1 MIEELTLHDLGVIS
15 SARIDLGAGLTVVT
29 GETGAGKTMVV
40 TALGLLLGAR
50 ADAGAVRAGADQAV
64 VDGRIRLTEGTEI
77 FDAVAGRIDEAG
89 GSLDD
94 DTLVMSRS
102 VQSTGRSKGHA
113 GGRSVPAGVLAD
125 LGDKLV
131 TVHGQS
137 DQLRL
142 KSAASQRELL
152 DRFAGDEFAATLGD
166 YREKYDRLSEVHAE
180 LRTLRDESASRA
192 READMLRFGIE
203 EIDTVNPEP
212 GEDNE
217 LKARSIRLSHTE
229 ELRQA
234 AQLAHDGL
242 TGSELAEAE
251 SAASLAGAAAR
262 ALDSAGAHDDQLAAL
277 AERCRD
283 LEFQASDIA
292 GELSGYIA
300 DFTPEGPEELEQ
312 MEARRAE
319 LSRLTR
325 KYGEDIDTV
334 LDWRRSAGERLE
346 GLDGDDYRIDA
357 LAAEQDRL
365 ESDCA
370 ELAGILHES
379 RTKAAARLAA
389 AVDDELAALA
399 MPDATLHVDV
409 AELADLTASG
419 KDAVSILLAP
429 HAGTTPRELA
439 KGASGGELSRVM
451 LAIEV
456 VIAGSDPVP
465 TLVFDEV
472 DAGVGGKAAVEIG
485 RRLARLARTAQV
497 FVVTHL
503 PQVAAWADTHI
514 AVRKNSD
521 AAAGVTTS
529 DVTHLDESGRQ
540 VELARMLAGQ
550 EGSRAARD
558 HAAELLRTAAAGRA
572 QSGQRE

>member
-15 SARIDLGAGLTVVT
+15 DARIDLGAGLTVLT

-50 ADAGAVRAGADQAV
+50 ADAGAVRAGADAAT
-64 VDGRIRLTEGTEI
+64 VDGRIRIPAGTGV
-77 FDAVAGRIDEAG
+77 FDSVVGRIEEAG
-89 GSLDD
+89 GNLDE
-94 DTLVMSRS
+94 DTLVVSRS
-102 VQSTGRSKGHA
+102 VQNSGRSRGHA

-125 LGDKLV
+125 LGDALV

-142 KSAASQRELL
+142 KSAAAQRELL
-152 DRFAGDEFAATLGD
+152 DRYAGDELAVVLRD
-166 YREKYDRLSEVHAE
+166 YREQFTRLTDVHGE
-180 LRTLRDESASRA
+180 LSTLREESASRA
-192 READMLRFGIE
+192 READMLRFGID
-203 EIDTVNPEP
+203 EIEAVDPQP
-212 GEDNE
+212 GEDGE
-217 LKARSIRLSHTE
+217 LKARSIKLAHTE

-234 AQLAHDGL
+234 AALAHDGL
-242 TGSELAEAE
+242 AGTELTEDHSVSSLAE
-251 SAASLAGAAAR
+251 SAAR
-262 ALDSAGAHDDQLAAL
+262 ALDTAGEHDDQLAAL
-277 AERCRD
+277 AQRCRD
-283 LEFQASDIA
+283 LEFQSADIA
-292 GELSGYIA
+292 ADLSGYIA
-300 DFTPEGPEELEQ
+300 DFTQEGPEELEQ
-312 MEARRAE
+312 LEGRRAD

-325 KYGEDIDTV
+325 KYGDDIDAV
-334 LDWRRSAGERLE
+334 LEWQRTGSERLL
-346 GLDGDDYRIDA
+346 GLDGDDERIDA
-357 LAAEQDRL
+357 LAAEQEQL
-365 ESDCA
+365 EAGCID
-370 ELAGILHES
+370 LAGRLHTLRS
-379 RTKAAARLAA
+379 KAAGDLAA
-389 AVDDELAALA
+389 AVGTELAALA
-399 MPDATLHVDV
+399 MPDASLHVDV
-409 AELADLTASG
+409 RTQGELTTTG
-419 KDAVSILLAP
+419 TDAVQILLAP

-529 DVTHLDESGRQ
+529 DVTHLDVPGRE

-550 EGSRAARD
+550 ESSQAARD
-558 HAAELLRTAAAGRA
+558 HAAELLRTAAEQRAEWGRP
-572 QSGQRE
+572 E